1 MHVPDLAG
9 LYLEDSY
16 VLAISETPR
25 RLSFMLDAVLTPA
38 HPRYRAPLPGEQH
51 CYATGVL
58 IFEGITT
65 IEWIRRSPLRSVDA
79 AGNVDVGNIDSLTVD
94 GASWRIEGDWGQVR
108 LLSTSTPSFVN
119 TGGHA

>member
-65 IEWIRRSPLRSVDA
+65 IEWIRRSHSDPSTPPA
-79 AGNVDVGNIDSLTVD
+79 TWMSA
-94 GASWRIEGDWGQVR
+94 
-108 LLSTSTPSFVN
+108 TSTV
-119 TGGHA
+119 